1 MRRNQSSLISDSGF
15 LLLIVVSF
23 ICIVFTAGDP
33 DRYLQNIIFLNI
45 AFLIAIITY
54 FTNVTT
60 GLILN
65 ILFIFGFGTYTLY
78 GTLVGGEAVSS
89 GNYFWLVMTPVFTL
103 VTWMFTLAG
112 RQLQT
117 ENEQLKKTNSRLATM
132 DENTNL
138 RNSRSFQNDAAV
150 FMALSTRYQI
160 PLTLLVVNVKYW
172 DELRRMVSEER
183 MTEAIFEL
191 SQMSQTSIRTN
202 DSIYMLSKDNPTW
215 GLLLFTDRQGA
226 NIVIERLRHK
236 IQEFN
241 SAEFSHKYKVELS
254 LKIGALQYEPET
266 IPTPL
271 DFIVQA
277 RKQLEYDV

>member
-1 MRRNQSSLISDSGF
+1 MRRNQSSLISDAGF

-23 ICIVFTAGDP
+23 ISIVFTAGDP
-33 DRYLQNIIFLNI
+33 DRYLQNIIFLNV

-78 GTLVGGEAVSS
+78 GTLVGGDTISS

-103 VTWMFTLAG
+103 VTWMFTLSA

-117 ENEQLKKTNSRLATM
+117 ENEQLNKTNSRLATM

-241 SAEFSHKYKVELS
+241 SAEFSSKYKVELS
-254 LKIGALQYEPET
+254 LKIGALQYDPET
-266 IPTPL
+266 IPAPL

>member
-33 DRYLQNIIFLNI
+33 DRYLQNVIFLNV

-65 ILFIFGFGTYTLY
+65 IVFIFGFGTYTLY

-112 RQLQT
+112 RQLQI

-254 LKIGALQYEPET
+254 LKIGALQYEPEA

>member
-33 DRYLQNIIFLNI
+33 DRYLQNVIFLNV

-78 GTLVGGEAVSS
+78 GTLVGGDTIS
-89 GNYFWLVMTPVFTL
+89 GGNFFWLVMTPVFTL

-241 SAEFSHKYKVELS
+241 SAEFSQRYKVELS
-254 LKIGALQYEPET
+254 LKIGALQYEPEA

>member
-33 DRYLQNIIFLNI
+33 DRYLQNVIFLNV

-65 ILFIFGFGTYTLY
+65 IVFIFGFGTYTLY

-150 FMALSTRYQI
+150 FMALSTRYEI

-241 SAEFSHKYKVELS
+241 SAEFSNKYKVELS
-254 LKIGALQYEPET
+254 LKIGALQYEPEA

>member
-1 MRRNQSSLISDSGF
+1 MRRNQSSLISDAGF

-23 ICIVFTAGDP
+23 ISIVFTAGDP
-33 DRYLQNIIFLNI
+33 DRYMQNIIFLNV

-78 GTLVGGEAVSS
+78 GTLVGGDTISS
-89 GNYFWLVMTPVFTL
+89 GNYFWLIMTPVFTL
-103 VTWMFTLAG
+103 VTWMLTLST
-112 RQLQT
+112 RQLQA
-117 ENEQLKKTNSRLATM
+117 ENEQLNRTNSRLATM

-241 SAEFSHKYKVELS
+241 SAEFSSKYKVELS
-254 LKIGALQYEPET
+254 LKIGALQYEPEM